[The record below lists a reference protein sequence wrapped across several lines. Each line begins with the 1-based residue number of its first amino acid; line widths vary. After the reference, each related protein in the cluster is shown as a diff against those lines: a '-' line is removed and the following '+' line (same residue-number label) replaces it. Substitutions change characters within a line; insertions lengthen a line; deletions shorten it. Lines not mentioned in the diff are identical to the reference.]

1 MAEAAPASLV
11 DDRFLRHNAI
21 VGSSTLLAGVLG
33 FAFQA
38 LISHRFRPSEYAA
51 VFGAMTLLTLIT
63 LPGAALTLLM
73 AREAS
78 RDRATGERAPSSA
91 LLREG
96 NWLLLVAG
104 TALGLAVAAGSPWIA
119 RFLNAPTGFVL
130 AVAASLPVA
139 LALPLLLGEMQ
150 GQQRFLSFSFL
161 TAGQAGLKLVAAI
174 VLGVMLGPIGVVMG
188 LAIASTITYLIAWFL
203 LRGKLQTRVAGSW
216 FRPALRY
223 LSLVLPS
230 TLALSVLL
238 SADVLLVNHFFP
250 KSAAGEYG
258 AVAALGRA
266 IFWGATGVAT
276 VLFPKVIFH
285 ETRGRS
291 GIRIVTLSLALVVL
305 GGSGGLL
312 LLSVLSKVVLTA
324 FSGTAYQGGAAYLPG
339 YAVAM
344 TLLGCASVLIATHQ
358 SRGKRAWLWALI
370 PVTCLEPLLI
380 IAFHQTLIQVVQ
392 VVDASM
398 AALLVGLGIAFV
410 LDEAHPRRGMQYG
423 QSWSLQRNRTELPE
437 PLQRPTSAGGI

>member
-1 MAEAAPASLV
+1 MAEAAPASLI

-38 LISHRFRPSEYAA
+38 LITHRLRPSEFAA

-78 RDRATGERAPSSA
+78 RDRATGQRAASSA

-96 NWLLLVAG
+96 NWLLLGAG
-104 TALGLAVAAGSPWIA
+104 ITLALAVAAGSPWIA
-119 RFLNAPTGFVL
+119 AFLNAPAGFVL

-139 LALPLLLGEMQ
+139 LALPLVLGEMQ
-150 GQQRFLSFSFL
+150 GEQRFLSFSLL
-161 TAGQAGLKLVAAI
+161 TAGQAGLKLVAA
-174 VLGVMLGPIGVVMG
+174 VMLGVTLGPIGVVVG
-188 LAIASTITYLIAWFL
+188 LAVASIITYLVAWFL
-203 LRGKLQTRVAGSW
+203 LRRKLQTRVAASW
-216 FRPALRY
+216 FHPALRY

-276 VLFPKVIFH
+276 VLFPKIIFH
-285 ETRGRS
+285 ETQGRN
-291 GIRIVTLSLALVVL
+291 GVRIVAQSLALVVL
-305 GGSGGLL
+305 GASGGLL
-312 LLSVLSKVVLTA
+312 LLSVLSRFVLTA

-380 IAFHQTLIQVVQ
+380 IAFHKTPIQVVQ

-398 AALLVGLGIAFV
+398 AALLVGLGIVFV
-410 LDEAHPRRGMQYG
+410 LDEAHQRKGSHNRQTWSSERHGM
-423 QSWSLQRNRTELPE
+423 ELPD
-437 PLQRPTSAGGI
+437 PIHTSTSVGGN